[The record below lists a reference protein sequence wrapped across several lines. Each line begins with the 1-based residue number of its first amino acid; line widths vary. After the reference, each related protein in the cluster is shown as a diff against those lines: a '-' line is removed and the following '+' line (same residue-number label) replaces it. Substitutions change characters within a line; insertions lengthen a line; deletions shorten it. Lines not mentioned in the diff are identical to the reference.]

1 MFNKFLSTKL
11 FIYFYYF
18 LSESVTEKYFMVCAF
33 WVCYTLQKKKKKGK
47 REKKE
52 IAFNNMT

>member
-47 REKKE
+47 REKKKK
-52 IAFNNMT
+52 